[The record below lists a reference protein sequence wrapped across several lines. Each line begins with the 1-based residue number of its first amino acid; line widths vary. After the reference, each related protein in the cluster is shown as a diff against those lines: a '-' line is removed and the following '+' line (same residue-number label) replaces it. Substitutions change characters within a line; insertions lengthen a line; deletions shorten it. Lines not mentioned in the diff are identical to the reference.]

1 MANSTLR
8 ELRKHFE
15 SDDPFM
21 SSGHQ
26 IIKPLR
32 RRKKKPTWVSDNERI
47 QQILLRSFPNLQTN
61 PTQRFRAGRWALLIH
76 LYFQEGRSRGYIS
89 EEMKWSYEG
98 VNGAIRSI
106 KRAALG
112 FRPNGQ
118 GRFSNFKGRPRKK
131 RSRLGTAIR
140 STP

>member
-32 RRKKKPTWVSDNERI
+32 RRKKKPAWVSDNERI

-61 PTQRFRAGRWALLIH
+61 PAQRFRAGRWARLIH
-76 LYFQEGRSRGYIS
+76 LYFQEGRSRSYIS
-89 EEMKWSYEG
+89 EEMKWSYAA
-98 VNGAIRSI
+98 VDSAIRGI
-106 KRAALG
+106 KRVARGVRYDGRGVLG
-112 FRPNGQ
+112 KKSR
-118 GRFSNFKGRPRKK
+118 GRPRK
-131 RSRLGTAIR
+131 SRLR
-140 STP
+140 RNNY